1 MLLVL
6 RQLYAVLNGL
16 KSILVLDKNNFT
28 IYCDSLSVLQALEA
42 FNPTHPLVQEIFE
55 WLILTKRRGHC
66 IQFCWV
72 PAHVGVQGNERAD
85 QLAKAAVSRSP
96 TRYPIPFRD
105 FHTIIKNAL
114 RRSWQ
119 QK

>member
-1 MLLVL
+1 M
-6 RQLYAVLNGL
+6 
-16 KSILVLDKNNFT
+16 
-28 IYCDSLSVLQALEA
+28 
-42 FNPTHPLVQEIFE
+42 
-55 WLILTKRRGHC
+55 
-66 IQFCWV
+66 

-85 QLAKAAVSRSP
+85 QLAKSAVSRSP

-119 QK
+119 QEWDEVGPNKLKELTSSTHPSWSYAGLSRKFETLLCRLRIGHTH